1 LKPIW
6 GEKKNRQMWFDAKNL
21 KVHYS
26 KVEALKS
33 VSLGLDE
40 GMIVTLIGSNGAG
53 KSTTLRAISGL
64 VRMTSGKIWFQGKR
78 IDIMSPY
85 KIARLGIAHVPEG
98 KRLFV
103 SMSVIDNLLMGA
115 YLIKS
120 GTEVAKVLEGIYKHF
135 PILKER
141 HLQLAGSLSGGE
153 QQMLATARALMGAPK
168 LLLMDEPSLGL
179 SPVLVQEVASMIK
192 DINRDGVSIILVEQ
206 NARMALRLSQRAY
219 VLEVGQVVFE
229 GDAKELANDEHVK
242 KAYLGG

>member
-1 LKPIW
+1 
-6 GEKKNRQMWFDAKNL
+6 MWFEAKNL
-21 KVHYS
+21 QVHYS

-33 VSLGLDE
+33 ISLGLED

-64 VRMTSGKIWFQGKR
+64 VRMTSGEIWFQGKR
-78 IDIMSPY
+78 IDRMSPY
-85 KIARLGIAHVPEG
+85 KIARLGISHVPED
-98 KRLFV
+98 KRLFA

-115 YLIKS
+115 YLIKN
-120 GTEVAKVLEGIYKHF
+120 GREVAKVLEKIYGHF

-153 QQMLATARALMGAPK
+153 QQMLATARALMGNPK
-168 LLLMDEPSLGL
+168 LLIMDEPSLGL
-179 SPVLVQEVASMIK
+179 SPVLVQEVANMIK
-192 DINRDGVSIILVEQ
+192 DINRNGIGIMLVEQ
-206 NARMALRLSQRAY
+206 NARMALRLAHRAY
-219 VLEVGQVVFE
+219 VLEAGKIVFE